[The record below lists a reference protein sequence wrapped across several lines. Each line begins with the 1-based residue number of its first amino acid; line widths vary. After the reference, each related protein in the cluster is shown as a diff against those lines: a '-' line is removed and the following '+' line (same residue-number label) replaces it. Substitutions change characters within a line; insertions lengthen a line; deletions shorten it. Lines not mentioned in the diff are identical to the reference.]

1 MTLGGIPLEVSAR
14 INHCHTPIDVTF
26 LVQSET
32 TILKNFTP
40 DNNNNDDD
48 DGGEESEPPVEVIF
62 FIFICTVKPVYN
74 DHPRDLKK
82 WSICRG
88 DLKNDEH

>member
-32 TILKNFTP
+32 TILKNFKP
-40 DNNNNDDD
+40 DDNNNDDD
-48 DGGEESEPPVEVIF
+48 DEGEESEPPVEVIF
-62 FIFICTVKPVYN
+62 IIIKDKYSRTCVQ
-74 DHPRDLKK
+74 
-82 WSICRG
+82 
-88 DLKNDEH
+88 